1 MRSTLGLR
9 RSFLFIELCMD
20 LVSRRSGPLLSA
32 RRSFLSVV
40 SRLVIFLRGRSLSV
54 DIVIE
59 LEVDRGRLERLA
71 GGSVLAEAELMEAEA
86 EVELTEAEA
95 ELTEATETLSVLG
108 VERCRSANRLVSSE

>member
-1 MRSTLGLR
+1 MRSVLGLR

-20 LVSRRSGPLLSA
+20 LVRRRSGSLLSA

-54 DIVIE
+54 DIE
-59 LEVDRGRLERLA
+59 LEVDRSRLERLA
-71 GGSVLAEAELMEAEA
+71 GRSVLEAEAELMEAEA
-86 EVELTEAEA
+86 ELTEAEA